1 MLFRSSYLSGL
12 KPFYPLVIFPVL
24 KDGVIMLYSC
34 AKALLIIRMGCVTLK
49 DGIIVLY
56 AYTKAL

>member
-1 MLFRSSYLSGL
+1 
-12 KPFYPLVIFPVL
+12 
-24 KDGVIMLYSC
+24 MLYSC

-56 AYTKAL
+56 ANAKVLLCLGLECSVVLIEEVC